1 MSGTVAAAAKA
12 QLLGTSGVL
21 SGLAGMSGVTV
32 SYSLPRDVPREIV
45 YGGQVSGPVSLA
57 AMQGGARIKRQE
69 DLTLHLH
76 IRVYK
81 PGQSTTEASDTRA
94 AAISTVI
101 EEYIAANPTLG
112 GVADLK
118 KAAAEAVELDGF
130 VDDDGATST
139 LTLTV
144 GLMSYLS

>member
-21 SGLAGMSGVTV
+21 AGLAGMSGVTV
-32 SYSLPRDVPREIV
+32 SYTMPRDVPREVV

-57 AMQGGARIKRQE
+57 AMAGGARIKRQE

-81 PGQSTTEASDTRA
+81 LGQATTEASDTRA

-112 GVADLK
+112 GVTDLK
-118 KAAAEAVELDGF
+118 KASVEAVELDGF
-130 VDDDGATST
+130 VDDDGAGST

-144 GLMSYLS
+144 GLLSYLS